1 MKKFAAAAMVACMGA
16 MFLAVGIVFLLRDS
30 DFREKGVKAD
40 AVIVR
45 IDSDYDR
52 HREKYEHEVY
62 VEYAVWQTVYTERLG
77 YYSSGMDV
85 GEVVPILYM
94 PGAPGEIVYAGT
106 GSIVLPSV
114 FCAAGGILAGV
125 GAFVA
130 LRGTGKRVRLKRLK
144 EEGRQVSAVVKRIE
158 YNAAVYVFGKH
169 PAVLVCADQE
179 GREYSAKIMHGRLSV
194 LQPGDP
200 IAVYIDRA
208 DPEKYAVDADGA
220 VAAKTGE

>member
-1 MKKFAAAAMVACMGA
+1 MKKFAAAAMFACIGA
-16 MFLAVGIVFLLRDS
+16 IFLAVGLVFVWRDAA
-30 DFREKGVKAD
+30 FREKGVETD

-45 IDSDYDR
+45 IDSDYDFD
-52 HREKYEHEVY
+52 REKYEHEVY
-62 VEYAVWQTVYTERLG
+62 VEYAVGQTVYTERLG

-144 EEGRQVSAVVKRIE
+144 EEGRQVSAVIRRIDC
-158 YNAAVYVFGKH
+158 NHRVYILERN
-169 PAVLVCADQE
+169 PAVLICADKE
-179 GREYSAKIMHGRLSV
+179 GREYRTKIMHGRLSV

-200 IAVYIDRA
+200 VTVYVDRA

>member
-45 IDSDYDR
+45 IDSDYDFD
-52 HREKYEHEVY
+52 REKYEHEVY
-62 VEYAVWQTVYTERLG
+62 VEYAVGQTVYTERLG

-85 GEVVPILYM
+85 GDVISIRYM
-94 PGAPGEIVYAGT
+94 PENPGEIAYT
-106 GSIVLPSV
+106 GMRAVILPCICCALGIVFL
-114 FCAAGGILAGV
+114 GI
-125 GAFVA
+125 GAFFA
-130 LRGTGKRVRLKRLK
+130 LRRAGMEIRLKRLK
-144 EEGRQVSAVVKRIE
+144 EEGRQVSAVIRRIDC
-158 YNAAVYVFGKH
+158 NHRVYILERN
-169 PAVLVCADQE
+169 PAVLICADKE
-179 GREYSAKIMHGRLSV
+179 GREYRTKIMHGRLSV

-200 IAVYIDRA
+200 VTVYVDRA